1 MFALCVI
8 CIFSSVGK
16 KLTIKLEVLK
26 PTGVRFIS
34 VLICFCFCFFDNT
47 KCVSDNIPNDF
58 ILLYFI
64 YLADFFFCILVCSSG
79 SRMDRFCP
87 LVEK

>member
-1 MFALCVI
+1 M
-8 CIFSSVGK
+8 GK

-26 PTGVRFIS
+26 PTGVHFIP
-34 VLICFCFCFFDNT
+34 VLFCFGFFDNT
-47 KCVSDNIPNDF
+47 KCVSDNIPTDF

-64 YLADFFFCILVCSSG
+64 YLADFFSCISVCSSG